1 VIKTIA
7 VVVLLLVC
15 AVLLYAATK
24 PDSFRIERSALIKAS
39 PEKIFPRLND
49 LRAWTA
55 WSPWETIDPA
65 LKRTYSG
72 AAAGKGAVYAW
83 EGNKDVGAGRM
94 EITESAVPAKI
105 VIALHFLKP
114 FEAHNTSEFTL
125 AREADATRV
134 TWSLYGPSPY
144 LAKLMS
150 LFFSMD
156 AMVGS
161 QYEKG
166 LAKLKAISES

>member
-7 VVVLLLVC
+7 VVVLLLIC
-15 AVLLYAATK
+15 AALLYAATK
-24 PDSFRIERSALIKAS
+24 PDSFRVERSALIKAP
-39 PEKIFPRLND
+39 PEKIFPHLND
-49 LRAWTA
+49 LKAWTA

-65 LKRTYSG
+65 LKRSYSG

-94 EITESAVPAKI
+94 EITESAAPSKI

-125 AREADATRV
+125 TREDDATRV

-144 LAKLMS
+144 LSKLMS
-150 LFFSMD
+150 LVFSMD